1 MDRMLE
7 GSTEGWFNPAKLLEE
22 KVSDDAYAR

>member
-7 GSTEGWFNPAKLLEE
+7 GSTEGWFNSAKLLEE
-22 KVSDDAYAR
+22 NVSDDAHAR

>member
-1 MDRMLE
+1 MVRMLK

-22 KVSDDAYAR
+22 NVPDDAYAR